1 MRQLLSPCPNVH
13 TNSLGKHSSK
23 WLCFDFGKNH
33 WLDTSRIWLNIFK
46 ILLQKFHSLHNTSYY
61 SLKKLPL
68 CSLMEKNRKNIPVMT
83 FAVIRK
89 SPSFSP
95 PSSQNIKKV
104 FCFCAK
110 IYPSKKNYQ
119 TKNTWF
125 LEQTLQK
132 TDWFHVLNAKLEN
145 WWSFAQEQQES
156 DSWVVQTFMV
166 VARHH
171 HLYYKRQNSE
181 QQRVLVRYANGQW

>member
-1 MRQLLSPCPNVH
+1 MFQLILDMIPFFLDLFQCANFCPHVPMCTPIVSAKIQANNFV
-13 TNSLGKHSSK
+13 LI
-23 WLCFDFGKNH
+23 LEKNH

-110 IYPSKKNYQ
+110 IYPSKKKITRQKIHDSLLQ
-119 TKNTWF
+119 T
-125 LEQTLQK
+125 E
-132 TDWFHVLNAKLEN
+132 
-145 WWSFAQEQQES
+145 
-156 DSWVVQTFMV
+156 
-166 VARHH
+166 ARMI
-171 HLYYKRQNSE
+171 
-181 QQRVLVRYANGQW
+181 